1 MPKVFHRTLSF
12 DVEGEIY
19 DSDTSPEDILKN
31 YDFHF
36 KDYDD
41 RMGEHCFLCL
51 DHKDRRGRITRI
63 SNRPQINKSKKK
75 DTEYF
80 VI

>member
-12 DVEGEIY
+12 DIEGEIY
-19 DSDTSPEDILKN
+19 DDHTKPEDIIKS

-41 RMGEHCFLCL
+41 SGCKSFLAL
-51 DHKDRRGRITRI
+51 EHKDHRGKITRV
-63 SNRPQINKSKKK
+63 SNRPKVNRAKKP

>member
-1 MPKVFHRTLSF
+1 MPKVFHRVLSF

-19 DSDTSPEDILKN
+19 DSDTKAEDIIKN

-41 RMGEHCFLCL
+41 SGTKSFLAL
-51 DHKDRRGRITRI
+51 EHKDCRGKITRI
-63 SNRPQINKSKKK
+63 SNRPKINRAKKP
-75 DTEYF
+75 DTEYL

>member
-12 DVEGEIY
+12 DIEGEIY
-19 DSDTSPEDILKN
+19 DDHTKPEDIIKS
-31 YDFHF
+31 YDFHY
-36 KDYDD
+36 KDYSD
-41 RMGEHCFLCL
+41 RGEKCFLSL
-51 DHKDRRGRITRI
+51 EHKDHRGKITRI
-63 SNRPQINKSKKK
+63 SNRPKINKARKP

>member
-1 MPKVFHRTLSF
+1 VF

-19 DSDTSPEDILKN
+19 DTDTSPEDVLKN

-41 RMGEHCFLCL
+41 RGNRSFLSL
-51 DHKDRRGRITRI
+51 EHKDHRGKICKI
-63 SNRPQINKSKKK
+63 SSKPRINKSKKP

-80 VI
+80 LI

>member
-1 MPKVFHRTLSF
+1 MPRIFHRTLAF

-31 YDFHF
+31 YDFRF

-41 RMGEHCFLCL
+41 RGDRCFMSLE
-51 DHKDRRGRITRI
+51 HKDHRGKITKVGHNPKI
-63 SNRPQINKSKKK
+63 SKSKIK

>member
-1 MPKVFHRTLSF
+1 MPKVFRRTLAF

-41 RMGEHCFLCL
+41 CGDHCFMSLE
-51 DHKDRRGRITRI
+51 HKDYRGKITHI
-63 SNRPQINKSKKK
+63 SNRPKIEKSKKP

-80 VI
+80 LI

>member
-1 MPKVFHRTLSF
+1 MPKIFHRTLSF
-12 DVEGEIY
+12 DIEGEIY
-19 DSDTSPEDILKN
+19 DSSTKPEDIIKT

-41 RMGEHCFLCL
+41 CGDKAYLSLE
-51 DHKDRRGRITRI
+51 HKDHRGKITRI
-63 SNRPQINKSKKK
+63 SNRPKINKAKKP

-80 VI
+80 II

>member
-1 MPKVFHRTLSF
+1 MPRVFHRTLSF
-12 DVEGEIY
+12 DIEGEIY
-19 DSDTSPEDILKN
+19 DSDTKPEDILKN

-41 RMGEHCFLCL
+41 RGEKSFLSL
-51 DHKDRRGRITRI
+51 EHKDHRGKITSV
-63 SNRPQINKSKKK
+63 SNRPKISKSKKR

-80 VI
+80 II